1 MLLSEQRLRLNRG
14 KWPMTKCLLYP
25 LCNHISHKI
34 LSRTGLRLNP
44 VVISLAAAYLVAGT
58 YSLLHNPQV
67 DTFTVEEWMW
77 GIRDGYFGQMLSTF
91 MKHGGLPAVDPV
103 QVVPFTPQE
112 WWWSMRD
119 GYVGDMIEQSWKNGG
134 LVVSESVDDL
144 APTTILP
151 EEWAWAVK
159 DGYLSDMITHY
170 FKHGGL

>member
-1 MLLSEQRLRLNRG
+1 M
-14 KWPMTKCLLYP
+14 PMTKYFLSSLQ
-25 LCNHISHKI
+25 LFISNKI

-44 VVISLAAAYLVAGT
+44 VVISIAAVYLVAGT

-159 DGYLSDMITHY
+159 DGYLSDMITHN